1 MLQEK
6 MWDDGSV
13 EIIKFQSQTN
23 VASDEETLVNA
34 FKLPKRLENIVSA
47 QVMKYELTMENYK
60 RVLHQLLF
68 AEEMF
73 MRKQLSR

>member
-1 MLQEK
+1 

-13 EIIKFQSQTN
+13 EIVSFQSKDITEQEALIN
-23 VASDEETLVNA
+23 ISA
-34 FKLPKRLENIVSA
+34 FRLPQRLENIVSA
-47 QVMKYELTMENYK
+47 QVIKYELNVNNYK

-73 MRKQLSR
+73 MRKQLTR

>member
-13 EIIKFQSQTN
+13 EIIKFQSQPN

>member
-1 MLQEK
+1 MLQEE

-13 EIIKFQSQTN
+13 EIIKFQSQPN
-23 VASDEETLVNA
+23 VASDEETPVNA

>member
-1 MLQEK
+1 MLQEE

-13 EIIKFQSQTN
+13 EIIKFQSQPN

>member
-1 MLQEK
+1 MLQEE

-13 EIIKFQSQTN
+13 EILKFQSQPN